1 MRQKISLKTGIN
13 IFVITFSILS
23 VALSGLV
30 VRNMARE
37 KIVST
42 SIQKNGYI
50 SKSIAENLD
59 LYLSNAM
66 ETVET
71 AAAFSSESD
80 GDFESIQNEIFRIY
94 DNFSYFDLIFFM
106 DKQGKILF
114 SKPTNTEVT
123 DVSYYIHRDYYN
135 AVRQNKES
143 TISELFMSTI
153 LNQPHFVLAA
163 PVFAN
168 GEWIGLIGCGI
179 PIENIEEIIRTS
191 KHNFDGDVWVLD
203 TSGNVVIDPSTD
215 KLIRIGKLEQ
225 PMLRSVSGEDYD
237 YRTLLK
243 ERKEFDGT
251 RFYDGE
257 SYTSSVRLLDQ
268 FGWMIMVEQ
277 TESSMQLEAVLF
289 NQQIMNALFLI
300 VASAVIFAVFFSS
313 SITNPIQRLVHD
325 TENVG
330 SENYHMPQYRNNFLE
345 VEELT
350 NAFVKMGDRIDR
362 KIKDVERANLEILTL
377 RQRLMDIFENLTLG
391 VIVCDNEGKI
401 NFINR
406 KIVTLTMF
414 SDEEIL
420 GRSIDDLYHQ
430 LGIEPNSTRI
440 NRSQYNDSLNQ
451 VEIEIK
457 TKEGQRVPVMIH
469 VNPLTTSEGERDGR
483 LITMNDLTELKFL
496 EEEVMREDRIRLLGE
511 LSASIIHDI
520 GNPIA
525 GISNLI
531 EVLQSGKLTEEEQE
545 EAFSIIHTEVAD
557 LNKMVRDFL
566 AYTKSKG
573 IEKDQINLGD
583 FIREIVSLFRL
594 EAKKRN
600 ISIEM
605 MIDKEDIFL
614 LINRME
620 VKQALINILK
630 NSIYA
635 VSEGGVISI
644 SASKNNGRI
653 DIVISDDGVG
663 IKEENIRR
671 IFDPFFTTK
680 KSGTGL
686 GLPIAYKSIQANG
699 GHISV
704 GSVEG
709 EGTNFI
715 ITFLE

>member
-1 MRQKISLKTGIN
+1 MRQKISLKMGIN

-106 DKQGKILF
+106 DKDGKILF
-114 SKPTNTEVT
+114 SKPTNTDVT
-123 DVSYYIHRDYYN
+123 DVSYYVHRDYYN
-135 AVRQNKES
+135 AVKQHKES
-143 TISELFMSTI
+143 AISELFMSTI

-163 PVFAN
+163 PVFSE

-179 PIENIEEIIRTS
+179 PIKNIEEIIRTG
-191 KHNFDGDVWVLD
+191 KHNFDGEVWVLD

-215 KLIRIGKLEQ
+215 QLLRIGKLEQ
-225 PMLRSVSGEDYD
+225 PMLESASGEY
-237 YRTLLK
+237 YNYQTLIK

-251 RFYDGE
+251 RVYNNE
-257 SYTSSVRLLDQ
+257 RYTSSVRILDK

-277 TESSMQLEAVLF
+277 TENSMQLEAVLF
-289 NQQIMNALFLI
+289 NRQIVNALFLI

-330 SENYHMPQYRNNFLE
+330 SEDYHMPQYRNNFLE

-406 KIVTLTMF
+406 RIITLTMF

-420 GRSIDDLYHQ
+420 DKPIDVFYNQ
-430 LGIEPNSTRI
+430 LGIDPDSTRI
-440 NRSQYNDSLNQ
+440 NRSQYNDSFNQ
-451 VEIEIK
+451 VEIEIR
-457 TKEGQRVPVMIH
+457 TKEGKRVPVMIH
-469 VNPLTTSEGERDGR
+469 VNPLTTSQGERDGR
-483 LITMNDLTELKFL
+483 LITISDLTELKFL

-531 EVLQSGKLTEEEQE
+531 EVLQSGKLSEEERE
-545 EAFSIIHTEVAD
+545 EALSIIHTEVAD

-573 IEKDQINLGD
+573 IEKDRINLGE
-583 FIREIVSLFRL
+583 FIKEIVSLFRL

-600 ISIEM
+600 ISIDM

-614 LINRME
+614 QINRME

-635 VSEGGVISI
+635 VGEGGAIGI
-644 SASKNNGRI
+644 SASRNNGRI

-680 KSGTGL
+680 KTGTGL

-699 GHISV
+699 GYISV